1 MIASSA
7 IRSDF
12 LTELRQ
18 FRYFV
23 EIARRGS
30 FTAASRTL
38 HITQSALSEQIMRLE
53 RELDCRLFDRGRH
66 GAKVTVAGERLL
78 GRAEELLRVSNEIDR
93 SIGHF
98 GRPRTETLRIGMTMS
113 PAISWFPSVIAE
125 LERDSGALEVTVVDI
140 TTAEIYLEVS
150 TGALDLGVIS
160 TSDPVVTRTGKTGL
174 VVTRLY
180 EDEFVVLMPAAH
192 RLAKRQVIALT
203 EISEERLIAFPRSFT
218 LRVVTDA
225 LLVREGASTTPS
237 IETGWL
243 EMALSC
249 VQAGLGVLVT
259 PRSTLVHPGAEG
271 VVAVGIDAAVPAT
284 RTLAALHRPDAPLLP
299 VILDLLGR
307 TEARLEAARLR

>member
-1 MIASSA
+1 MAGFDDAIPLRSRKSNADLRWLRSWSPIGTLRFVLATLVQEHYMIASSA

-113 PAISWFPSVIAE
+113 PAISWFW
-125 LERDSGALEVTVVDI
+125 
-140 TTAEIYLEVS
+140 
-150 TGALDLGVIS
+150 
-160 TSDPVVTRTGKTGL
+160 
-174 VVTRLY
+174 
-180 EDEFVVLMPAAH
+180 
-192 RLAKRQVIALT
+192 
-203 EISEERLIAFPRSFT
+203 RSAG
-218 LRVVTDA
+218 R
-225 LLVREGASTTPS
+225 R
-237 IETGWL
+237 
-243 EMALSC
+243 
-249 VQAGLGVLVT
+249 GLGSRR
-259 PRSTLVHPGAEG
+259 RSSS
-271 VVAVGIDAAVPAT
+271 PA
-284 RTLAALHRPDAPLLP
+284 RF
-299 VILDLLGR
+299 
-307 TEARLEAARLR
+307 AAR